1 VVLAL
6 ACSAVQRSGALSN
19 GRRSSKPQPTLSRSR
34 LLHAFGGAL
43 VTTLAAPRS
52 VGAVDCLGEAEKA
65 QGLIR
70 KTLAQYAIDKDP
82 TPLRPVAKTIAKPE
96 SPLRQCLERAY
107 RLPDDQLDEK
117 TRTHAKDAMEYAAS
131 VIEFDA
137 FDRVWK
143 STQSKQSLSQYTPE
157 GLAYSKKAFEA
168 VDRELGLF
176 VFGCRVKGRLYFG
189 VSL

>member
-1 VVLAL
+1 MRSLRPLLAVLAS
-6 ACSAVQRSGALSN
+6 SAAAHRTM
-19 GRRSSKPQPTLSRSR
+19 PRSR
-34 LLHAFGGAL
+34 WLRAAVGTAAL
-43 VTTLAAPRS
+43 VIPREA
-52 VGAVDCLGEAEKA
+52 GAVDCLGEAEKA

-70 KTLAQYAIDKDP
+70 KTLAQYAIDRDP
-82 TPLRPVAKTIAKPE
+82 TPLRTVAKTIAKPE

-143 STQSKQSLSQYTPE
+143 STQSKQSLSQYNPR
-157 GLAYSKKAFEA
+157 A
-168 VDRELGLF
+168 
-176 VFGCRVKGRLYFG
+176 
-189 VSL
+189 